1 MKGLGRAA
9 LRTASEQ
16 RDGHSVWHDWIS
28 AFRLL
33 WSTGPLTILGI
44 ILLTVVAASLP
55 AVQVQALAWA
65 VQAVADGIT
74 QADRSSAVR
83 AVALPAALLAG
94 VMLAAHVL
102 GIATQYLS
110 HVMQLKLGA
119 LVSERLMEV
128 GTRLELE
135 DYENAASYDK
145 LQRASQESSGG
156 GIQQLFSSVLE
167 VAREALTLVSVAV
180 VIMGWNPWIA
190 LLVILS
196 PIPAAIG
203 TMWFGAISYQIEY
216 DRAPGRRLLSYLQHL
231 TTRDHSFKEV
241 RLFGLGAHLINRY
254 RGLVREFLAVDR
266 SIAARQAWVLG
277 GLGLVTVVG
286 AGAAITAALFLALDN
301 GRLGE
306 LAGYLQAL
314 TTINASMLALL
325 AAVGGLFELS
335 LFLGNLFAV
344 FRMPRNREGTG
355 GLPFPRTL
363 KQGIEFRNV
372 SFTYPG
378 TTREV
383 LHDVSFRI
391 PARTCV
397 AFVGR
402 NGSCKTSVVKLLTRL
417 YEPTSGQIL
426 LEGRPIEEYDLDA
439 YRANIG
445 VIFQDFIRYEMSVR
459 DNIGF
464 GRVDELAH
472 PTSIAGAAAA
482 AGIDAEIRQ
491 MEHGYDTTL
500 GRHFVAGRQLSGGQ
514 WQRMALARAFVRKAP
529 IVVLDEPTAAID
541 AESEREIFERFREQT
556 RDASTFLIA
565 HRFSTVRIADRVVVI
580 DGGRIIEQ
588 GTHEELLAVNGQYAH
603 LYHLQ
608 ASAYGDPQP
617 TSLDI
622 EEQGVASPS

>member
-128 GTRLELE
+128 GTRLE
-135 DYENAASYDK
+135 
-145 LQRASQESSGG
+145 
-156 GIQQLFSSVLE
+156 LE

-402 NGSCKTSVVKLLTRL
+402 NGSGKTSVVKLLTRL